1 MISYSVGSTNN
12 RPVNTTASYTCS
24 IGYSISGSN
33 SKTCNADGE
42 WIPQELTICKGQFQ
56 VVPKSCKFCLM
67 KMILIPPIFQ

>member
-1 MISYSVGSTNN
+1 MSD
-12 RPVNTTASYTCS
+12 PPTTDQLTLLHHTHVVMA
-24 IGYSISGSN
+24 ILFLEGN